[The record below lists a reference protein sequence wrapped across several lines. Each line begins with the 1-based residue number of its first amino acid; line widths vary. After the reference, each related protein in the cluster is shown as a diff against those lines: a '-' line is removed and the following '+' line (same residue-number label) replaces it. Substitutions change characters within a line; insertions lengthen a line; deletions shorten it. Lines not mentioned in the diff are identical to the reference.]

1 MSTEKDVIQVA
12 LETGRRVMVHAQG
25 DPARTVAFGVAAAV
39 AAVGAGIGYGG
50 YKYGRKALDWL
61 SD

>member
-12 LETGRRVMVHAQG
+12 IEVGQKVLMNAQG
-25 DPARTVAFGVAAAV
+25 DPAKTLAYGVAAAV

-50 YKYGRKALDWL
+50 YKYGRKAIDWL
-61 SD
+61 AS

>member
-12 LETGRRVMVHAQG
+12 LEAGQRVMLHAQG
-25 DPARTVAFGVAAAV
+25 DPAKTLAYGVAAAV

-50 YKYGRKALDWL
+50 YKYGRKAIDWW
-61 SD
+61 SN

>member
-12 LETGRRVMVHAQG
+12 LEVGQRVMMNAQG
-25 DPARTVAFGVAAAV
+25 DPARTLAYGVAAAV
-39 AAVGAGIGYGG
+39 AAVGAGIGYGS